1 MTETFNGT
9 TRLGGASGVGTI
21 FKLDPAGTLTT
32 LHSFSSDD
40 GYPLGGLLQAND
52 GTLYGTTETG
62 VVFRYTLATATTTTT
77 SLTASPEGSVFG
89 QQVTLFASVASG
101 TDTPTGTVQ
110 FFDGG
115 TLMAAVTAVNGT
127 ATLKTR
133 ALTVG
138 SHVLSAKYLS
148 DGAFAPSTSSSAL
161 VVVNKASTKT
171 ALVASLIPRASASR
185 WR

>member
-62 VVFRYTLATATTTTT
+62 VVFKYTLATPTTT